1 MTMESVAPEQVLK
14 QGQLISITARSG
26 CCTLKLCGTIRV
38 LSHQALTVSLA
49 VSDREFLLVPSAGAD
64 ADCAIIGNG
73 CVYHFASTARSA
85 SALPLKIWY
94 LERPPVVYRVQQR
107 RFVRVPLALP
117 MQVRLPGAHGS
128 LHNPADT
135 MLVDISGGGL
145 CFASA
150 SEVPPGSRIA
160 LDIPDLPLYGPLQ
173 TTALVR
179 RCTAVAIQSGTVFH
193 VGASLEDSLT
203 IRQQDKLIQSIFRM
217 QRDYLEKGLRIPNIH
232 HIPARKF
239 RRFR

>member
-1 MTMESVAPEQVLK
+1 MTMESVTPEQVLK
-14 QGQLISITARSG
+14 QGQPISITARSG
-26 CCTLKLCGTIRV
+26 CCTLKLCGTIRG
-38 LSHQALTVSLA
+38 LSHQALTISLA

-73 CVYHFASTARSA
+73 CVYHFASTARST

-128 LHNPADT
+128 LRNPADT

-150 SEVPPGSRIA
+150 SEVPPDSRIA
-160 LDIPDLPLYGPLQ
+160 VDI
-173 TTALVR
+173 
-179 RCTAVAIQSGTVFH
+179 CTAVAIHSGTVFH

-232 HIPARKF
+232 HIPARTF
-239 RRFR
+239 RRSR

>member
-14 QGQLISITARSG
+14 QGQPISITARSG
-26 CCTLKLCGTIRV
+26 CCTLKLCGTIRG

-49 VSDREFLLVPSAGAD
+49 VSDREFLLVPSAGTD

-94 LERPPVVYRVQQR
+94 LELPPVVYRVQQR

-150 SEVPPGSRIA
+150 SEVPPARASPWISRICRSTGLCRPPRWSGA
-160 LDIPDLPLYGPLQ
+160 APLSPF
-173 TTALVR
+173 
-179 RCTAVAIQSGTVFH
+179 S
-193 VGASLEDSLT
+193 
-203 IRQQDKLIQSIFRM
+203 
-217 QRDYLEKGLRIPNIH
+217 
-232 HIPARKF
+232 PAPYSMSAHRWKIA
-239 RRFR
+239 